1 MRGGGGSGGRREG
14 WKEEGERGK
23 VGKGFEAQK
32 EVKKRGKGVDGGGNT
47 LCTCIAESKL
57 L

>member
-1 MRGGGGSGGRREG
+1 LEGDWKGSEGGRREG

-32 EVKKRGKGVDGGGNT
+32 EVKKRRKGVDGGG
-47 LCTCIAESKL
+47 IHYVHA
-57 L
+57 

>member
-1 MRGGGGSGGRREG
+1 MEGDWKGSEGGEGGMEG
-14 WKEEGERGK
+14 GERGK

-32 EVKKRGKGVDGGGNT
+32 EVKKSGKGVDGGGNT
-47 LCTCIAESKL
+47 LCTCIAENKL